1 MWRMRAFFALA
12 FFLAVVVPSRGQEP
26 AALPD
31 INGMILAEVAK
42 IPDGGKYAANRVAI
56 LRLKATAH
64 FEQGKFFTIPDAPFP
79 SFCSGATYLIFIR
92 TIEDL
97 RRMNAISLSSAALTE
112 LIIRGQADGVGVWG
126 RWNANGPG
134 TARLF
139 HELGLGRNFTDYDEA
154 RPGDFMKI
162 FWTDEVG
169 KAERGHSVIFLGRE
183 TKDGEEMVRYWSSNV
198 PDGYGAKWVA
208 RKKIANAIF
217 SRLERP
223 ENLNGTMEMPTKDPY
238 LGSLLETRSSFAE
251 AKRKCGI

>member
-1 MWRMRAFFALA
+1 MRVYFLLLA
-12 FFLAVVVPSRGQEP
+12 TGLMAWAQAEP
-26 AALPD
+26 TAQTIAPD
-31 INGMILAEVAK
+31 INAMIMAEVAK

-56 LRLKATAH
+56 LRLQSTAH

-97 RRMNAISLSSAALTE
+97 RRMNAINLSSAALTE
-112 LIIRGQADGVGVWG
+112 LIIRGQPDGVGVWG

-139 HELGLGRNFTDYDEA
+139 HELDLGRNFTDYEQA

-162 FWTDEVG
+162 FWTGEVG

-183 TKDGEEMVRYWSSNV
+183 TKDGKEHVRFWSSNI
-198 PDGYGAKWVA
+198 PDGYGIKSVPRA
-208 RKKIANAIF
+208 KIANAVF
-217 SRLERP
+217 SRLEHP
-223 ENLNGTMEMPTKDPY
+223 QNLNGVIELPRKDPY
-238 LGSLLETRSSFAE
+238 LGSLLEVRSSMVE
-251 AKRKCGI
+251 VRRKCGI